1 MWVALIISQNN
12 FNYMFKTL
20 TQNLTKIFDHI
31 RSSGTLSE
39 IQIDDAMRDIRVAL
53 LESDVALPVVKDFIA
68 EVKQKALGQEVIKS
82 VSPGQMI
89 IKIIHEEMINLL
101 ASDSNEAKLQL
112 NSKPPVNILA
122 VGLQGSGKTTAS
134 AKLALRLKNQ
144 NKKVLLVSLD
154 IYRPAAQE
162 QLAILAKSIEVDS
175 LPIISTEKPLDI
187 VKRALVESKISA
199 YDVVIYDTA
208 GRLQIDNEMM
218 EEALAIKELVKPAET
233 LLVIDSMTG
242 QDAVVTASSF
252 NQKLEISGLI
262 LSRIDGDSKGGAALS
277 VKYITKKPIKFLS
290 SGEKLTDL
298 EEFDAERI
306 ASRILDMGDILSFVE
321 KAANIVDRE
330 EAEKIAARMKKGKFD
345 LNDYLQQMRSIK
357 KLGGFSGIVN
367 MLPGAGKIMDQI
379 DQSKLSGKLIE
390 QQVAIILSMTPKERK
405 TPDILN
411 ASRRKRIAQG
421 AGTTV
426 QKVNIL
432 LKQFKQISDMM
443 KKASNMNPKSL
454 MRQGM
459 GKLFS

>member
-1 MWVALIISQNN
+1 
-12 FNYMFKTL
+12 MFKTL
-20 TQNLTKIFDHI
+20 TQNLTKIFDRI

-39 IQIDDAMRDIRVAL
+39 VQIDEAMRDIRVAL

-68 EVKQKALGQEVIKS
+68 EVKRKALGHEVIKS

-89 IKIIHEEMINLL
+89 VKIIHEEMINLL
-101 ASDSNEAKLQL
+101 SSDLNEAKLQL

-134 AKLALRLKNQ
+134 SKLALRLKNQ

-154 IYRPAAQE
+154 VYRPAAQE

-175 LPIISTEKPLDI
+175 LPIIPNEKPLTI
-187 VKRALVESKISA
+187 AKRALVEAKISA

-218 EEALAIKELVKPAET
+218 EEALAIKSLVEPTET

-242 QDAVVTASSF
+242 QDAVVTANSF

-321 KAANIVDRE
+321 KAAGIVDRE
-330 EAEKIAARMKKGKFD
+330 EAEKTAAKIKKGKFD
-345 LNDYLQQMRSIK
+345 LNDYLQQMKSIK
-357 KLGGFSGIVN
+357 KLGGFGSIVS

-390 QQVAIILSMTPKERK
+390 HQEAIILSMTPKERK
-405 TPDILN
+405 NPDILN

-421 AGTTV
+421 AGTSV

-454 MRQGM
+454 MRHGI

>member
-1 MWVALIISQNN
+1 
-12 FNYMFKTL
+12 MFKTL
-20 TQNLTKIFDHI
+20 TQNLTKIFDKLV
-31 RSSGTLSE
+31 SSGILTE
-39 IQIDDAMRDIRVAL
+39 AQIDAAMRDIRVAL
-53 LESDVALPVVKDFIA
+53 LESDVALPVIKDFIA

-101 ASDSNEAKLQL
+101 ASSESETKLNL
-112 NSKPPVNILA
+112 NSKPPVNFLM

-134 AKLALRLKNQ
+134 SKLALRLKNQ

-154 IYRPAAQE
+154 TYRPAAQE
-162 QLAILAKSIEVDS
+162 QLAILANSVQINS
-175 LPIISTEKPLDI
+175 LPIMQCEKPLDI
-187 VKRALVESKISA
+187 VKRAITEAKISA

-208 GRLQIDNEMM
+208 GRTQIDKEMM
-218 EEALAIKELVKPAET
+218 EEALAIQKIVEPTET

-252 NQKLEISGLI
+252 NEKLEISGLI

-298 EEFDAERI
+298 EEFDAERL
-306 ASRILDMGDILSFVE
+306 ASRILDMGDIISFVE
-321 KAANIVDRE
+321 KAASIVDRE
-330 EAEKIAARMKKGKFD
+330 EAEKTAAKLKKGKFD

-357 KLGGFSGIVN
+357 KMGGFGSILS
-367 MLPGAGKIMDQI
+367 MLPGSGKIMDQI
-379 DQSKLSGKLIE
+379 DQSKLNSKIIE
-390 QQVAIILSMTPKERK
+390 HQEAIILSMTLKERK
-405 TPDILN
+405 NPDIIN
-411 ASRRKRIAQG
+411 ASRRKRIAAG

-432 LKQFKQISDMM
+432 LKQYKQISEMM
-443 KKASNMNPKSL
+443 KKASKMNPKNLLRS
-454 MRQGM
+454 GI

>member
-1 MWVALIISQNN
+1 
-12 FNYMFKTL
+12 MFKTL
-20 TQNLTKIFDHI
+20 TQNLTKIFD
-31 RSSGTLSE
+31 RLVSSGILTE
-39 IQIDDAMRDIRVAL
+39 AQIDAAMRDIRVAL
-53 LESDVALPVVKDFIA
+53 LESDVALPVIKDFIA

-101 ASDSNEAKLQL
+101 ASSKSETKLNL
-112 NSKPPVNILA
+112 NSKPPVNFLM

-134 AKLALRLKNQ
+134 SKLALRLRNQ

-154 IYRPAAQE
+154 TYRPAAQE
-162 QLAILAKSIEVDS
+162 QLAILANSVQINS
-175 LPIISTEKPLDI
+175 LPIVQGEKPLDI
-187 VKRALVESKISA
+187 VKRAIAEAKISA

-208 GRLQIDNEMM
+208 GRTQIDKAMM
-218 EEALAIKELVKPAET
+218 EEAFAIKKIVEPTET

-252 NQKLEISGLI
+252 NEKLEISGLI

-290 SGEKLTDL
+290 SGENLTDL
-298 EEFDAERI
+298 EEFDAERL
-306 ASRILDMGDILSFVE
+306 ASRILDMGDIISFVE
-321 KAANIVDRE
+321 KAASIDRE
-330 EAEKIAARMKKGKFD
+330 EAEKTAAKLKKGKFD

-357 KLGGFSGIVN
+357 KMGGFGSILS
-367 MLPGAGKIMDQI
+367 MLPGSGKIMDQI
-379 DQSKLSGKLIE
+379 DQSKLNSKIIE
-390 QQVAIILSMTPKERK
+390 HQEAIILSMTPKERK
-405 TPDILN
+405 NPDIIN
-411 ASRRKRIAQG
+411 ASRRKRIAAG

-432 LKQFKQISDMM
+432 LKQYKQISEIM
-443 KKASNMNPKSL
+443 KKASKMNPKNLLRS
-454 MRQGM
+454 GI